1 MTLDTLNGVLSQ
13 LNAQFQSVVQQVNPE
28 KPVIQHCNAI
38 EVLGAIQVVKQLI
51 QQEQL
56 VLSSPPGATGPVID

>member
-1 MTLDTLNGVLSQ
+1 MTLETLESALSQ
-13 LNAQFQSVVQQVNPE
+13 LNVQLQAVVQQVAPE

-51 QQEQL
+51 QQEQI
-56 VLSSPPGATGPVID
+56 VLASPPGATGPII

>member
-13 LNAQFQSVVQQVNPE
+13 LNAQYQTVVQQVAPE

-38 EVLGAIQVVKQLI
+38 EVLGAIQLVKQLI
-51 QQEQL
+51 QQEQM
-56 VLSSPPGATGPVID
+56 VLASPPGATGPEI

>member
-1 MTLDTLNGVLSQ
+1 MTLETLEGVLSQ
-13 LNAQFQSVVQQVNPE
+13 LQEQFKSVVQQVAPE

-51 QQEQL
+51 QQEQM
-56 VLSSPPGATGPVID
+56 VLASPPGATGPVI

>member
-1 MTLDTLNGVLSQ
+1 MTLETLEGVLSQ
-13 LNAQFQSVVQQVNPE
+13 LNEQFKAVVQQVAPE

-56 VLSSPPGATGPVID
+56 VMQAPPGATGPVI

>member
-13 LNAQFQSVVQQVNPE
+13 LNAQFQTVVQQANPE

-38 EVLGAIQVVKQLI
+38 EVLGAIQLCQQLI

-56 VLSSPPGATGPVID
+56 LLSSPPGATGPAID

>member
-1 MTLDTLNGVLSQ
+1 MTLETLEGVLSQ
-13 LNAQFQSVVQQVNPE
+13 LNAQFQAVVQQVAPE

-51 QQEQL
+51 QQEQM
-56 VLSSPPGATGPVID
+56 VLASPPGATGPAI

>member
-1 MTLDTLNGVLSQ
+1 MTLETLEGVLSQ
-13 LNAQFQSVVQQVNPE
+13 LQEQFKSVVQQVAPE

-51 QQEQL
+51 QQEQM
-56 VLSSPPGATGPVID
+56 VLASPPGATGPAI